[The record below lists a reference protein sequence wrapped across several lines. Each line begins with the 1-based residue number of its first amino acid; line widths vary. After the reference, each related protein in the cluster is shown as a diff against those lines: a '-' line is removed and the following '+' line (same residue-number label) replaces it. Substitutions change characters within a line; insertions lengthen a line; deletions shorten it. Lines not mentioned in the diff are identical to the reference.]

1 MSHSTS
7 ENDTKPAISENTP
20 LLGTSTQDPIAPVN
34 DAEILN
40 HESAQNGAHP
50 AHPAHPEK
58 PLPKLQ
64 IFLLCF
70 ARLVE
75 PVAFFGIFPFISEMI
90 YKTGNLKQADVGF
103 YAGLIESMFSFT
115 QMMLMIQ
122 WGRVSDRIGRK
133 PVLVFSLIGVA
144 VGTAIFG
151 LSKTIWQMVLFRCCA
166 GVFAGT
172 IVTVRTMISEN
183 STPRTQAR
191 AFSFFA
197 FSGNVG
203 IFLGPM
209 LGGGLSNPAKQ
220 IGGIFKRIEFFT
232 EYPYALPTFVSG
244 TVGASAAILCV
255 LFLKETLKQKVKGD
269 NSPAEAPMSTLEL
282 IKAPGVAM
290 VLLLYCHV
298 MLLGL
303 AYTAVTP
310 VFWFTDPALGGYGLT
325 PRQISF
331 FIGGIGISQAIWLLF
346 AFPILQR
353 RYGTGG
359 VLRGCLFMWPI
370 FFATCPVCNLFLR
383 RGWTTAFWII
393 APLLQIGGSGVAM
406 GFTGVQLALNDISPS
421 PSTLGTLNG
430 VALTM
435 TAAIRTVGP
444 ALFTSLFATGA
455 NTQFLNGY
463 LVWVVLVAI
472 GVLGSVIVRYLP
484 EKAEGKLKDD
494 DEGEDEGV
502 IR

>member
-1 MSHSTS
+1 MSHSNS
-7 ENDTKPAISENTP
+7 EDDTKPAISENTP
-20 LLGTSTQDPIAPVN
+20 LLGTSTQEPIAPAN
-34 DAEILN
+34 DTEILN
-40 HESAQNGAHP
+40 HESAQNGAHQT
-50 AHPAHPEK
+50 HHEK

-64 IFLLCF
+64 IFILCY
-70 ARLVE
+70 ARLIE
-75 PVAFFGIFPFISEMI
+75 PIAFFGIFPFISEMI

-115 QMMLMIQ
+115 QMVLMIQ
-122 WGRVSDRIGRK
+122 WGRAADRIGRK
-133 PVLVFSLIGVA
+133 PVLVFSLAGVA
-144 VGTAIFG
+144 IATATFG
-151 LSKTIWQMVLFRCCA
+151 LSKTIWQMILFRCCA

-172 IVTVRTMISEN
+172 VVTVRTMITEN

-197 FSGNVG
+197 FSSNVG

-209 LGGGLSNPAKQ
+209 LGGALSDPAKQ
-220 IGGIFKRIEFFT
+220 IGGIFKRIEFFK

-244 TVGASAAILCV
+244 AFGASAAILCV
-255 LFLKETLKQKVKGD
+255 LFLKETLKRKVKGD
-269 NSPAEAPMSTLEL
+269 ESPTEAPMSTLEL

-290 VLLLYCHV
+290 VLLLYGHV

-310 VFWFTDPALGGYGLT
+310 VFWFTEPALGGYGLT
-325 PRQISF
+325 PQQISF
-331 FIGGIGISQAIWLLF
+331 FIGGIGVSQAIWLLF

-370 FFATCPVCNLFLR
+370 FFAAAPVCNYFLR
-383 RGWTTAFWII
+383 QGWTTAFWIT
-393 APLLQIGGSGVAM
+393 APVLQIGGSGVAM

-435 TAAIRTVGP
+435 TAGIRTVGP
-444 ALFTSLFATGA
+444 ALFTSLFAAGA
-455 NTQFLNGY
+455 RTQFLNGY
-463 LVWVVLVAI
+463 LVWVVLVTIAA
-472 GVLGSVIVRYLP
+472 LGSVAVRYLP

-502 IR
+502 VR